1 MPFVLDCSMAM
12 FWCFSDERSDYS
24 DRVLES
30 LQTDEAIVPS
40 IWILEILNVLLVAE
54 RTKRLREA
62 DSSRFLQ
69 LISELPISEIA
80 SSSRSESSTILT
92 LARQNNLSS
101 YDASYLDL
109 AIREGVPMA
118 TQDRRLIK
126 ACRKSGVTVF
136 GESATR

>member
-1 MPFVLDCSMAM
+1 MLFVLDCSMAM
-12 FWCFSDERSDYS
+12 SWCFSDERSDYS
-24 DRVLES
+24 DRVLAS

-54 RTKRLREA
+54 RANRLREA

-80 SSSRSESSTILT
+80 SSSRSESSMILT

-101 YDASYLDL
+101 YDASYLEL

-118 TQDRRLIK
+118 TQDRRLIE

-136 GESATR
+136 GESASR

>member
-12 FWCFSDERSDYS
+12 SWCFSDERTDYS
-24 DRVLES
+24 DRVLAS
-30 LQTDEAIVPS
+30 LQVDEAIAPS
-40 IWILEILNVLLVAE
+40 LWILEVLNVLLVAE
-54 RTKRLREA
+54 RTKRLKEA

-69 LISELPISEIA
+69 LLSELPISEVA
-80 SSSRSESSTILT
+80 QSSENESRMILT
-92 LARQNNLSS
+92 LARQHNLSS
-101 YDASYLDL
+101 YDASYLEL